1 MRGQS
6 SRSLTL
12 VLDCFVDMPLEV
24 LWWFMAFSFT
34 HIHTYSVHNCIIT
47 MCWLISI
54 VYIGQD
60 EFVFFFPSFVSI
72 KKRICCV
79 IFFSLNNPLNF
90 Q

>member
-60 EFVFFFPSFVSI
+60 EFVFFSLPLFLLRNIFAVF
-72 KKRICCV
+72 
-79 IFFSLNNPLNF
+79 FFSP
-90 Q
+90 